1 MGVKS
6 LGPAVNTVYVYCD
19 ALMAKRRST
28 STAHSFGAAWATA
41 LRDVLIASINKG
53 QFPFAILGLIL
64 LALIMKMPPDD
75 VSRLV
80 FRLVDGVERGSLFG
94 YALSLFLLAGW
105 YVHARYQRRVISQE
119 IERMAAERNMLQGK
133 NLGEQRIKSSK
144 GRQ

>member
-1 MGVKS
+1 
-6 LGPAVNTVYVYCD
+6 
-19 ALMAKRRST
+19 MAKKRST

-64 LALIMKMPPDD
+64 LALIMKMPPED
-75 VSRLV
+75 VS
-80 FRLVDGVERGSLFG
+80 RLVDGVERGSLFG
-94 YALSLFLLAGW
+94 YLLSLLLLAGW
-105 YVHARYQRRVISQE
+105 YVHARYQRVITQE
-119 IERMAAERNMLQGK
+119 LERMAAERNMLQGK